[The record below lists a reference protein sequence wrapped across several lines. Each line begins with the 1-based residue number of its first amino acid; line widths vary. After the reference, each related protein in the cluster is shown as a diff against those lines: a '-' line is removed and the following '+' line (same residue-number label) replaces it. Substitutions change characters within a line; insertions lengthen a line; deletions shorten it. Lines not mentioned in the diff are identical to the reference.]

1 MSLTR
6 LHIESPLSA
15 NSELDLDENAAR
27 YVGRALRLAPNDK
40 LTLFDGRGG
49 EFQATIVAMSKNK
62 VTVAIGEHSDR
73 TVESPLTIHLL
84 QGISRGERMDF
95 VMQKATELGV
105 QRITPLI
112 SDYTVVK
119 LDAKRAEKRRQHWR
133 GIVASACE
141 QSGRNSLPDV
151 SSPQPLRSW
160 LGENVNAGGT
170 RLILKPGSDGSL
182 RFVGEEDQPMILLIG
197 PEGGFS
203 DNEYELAEATGFREI
218 GFGKRVLRT
227 ETAAMAA
234 IASLQT
240 LYGDLAPGK

>member
-1 MSLTR
+1 MSRTR

-15 NSELDLDENAAR
+15 NSELDLDDKAAR
-27 YVGRALRLAPNDK
+27 YVGRVLRLAPGDH

-49 EFQATIVAMSKNK
+49 EYEATITALNRNGA
-62 VTVAIGEHSDR
+62 TVAVGEHSARDA
-73 TVESPLTIHLL
+73 ESPFAIHLL

-105 QRITPLI
+105 RKITPLI
-112 SDYTVVK
+112 TEYTVVK

-141 QSGRNSLPDV
+141 QSGRNSLPEI

-160 LGENVNAGGT
+160 LGENVDTSGT
-170 RLILKPGSDGSL
+170 RLILKPGGDGSL
-182 RFVGEEDQPMILLIG
+182 KSVGDEVQPVILLIG

-203 DNEYELAEATGFREI
+203 SHEYELAEATGFREI

-227 ETAAMAA
+227 ETAALAA

-240 LYGDLAPGK
+240 LYGDLAPN